1 MIQKVRKL
9 KTDKRLEKKF
19 DYIEFLNPDKCYYHL
34 TSTRS
39 NKSEI
44 LIDDGDDVK
53 IGQIIAV
60 RDGGFFKQNVHAT
73 ISGKFIGT
81 EKKLYRNNK
90 LVNYMVIEN
99 DFKETYDDQV
109 TNLSMDEMLALDK
122 DVVVDRIRENAD
134 VGMGGSSFPTFI
146 KFQTQSK
153 INTVLINGVECEP
166 YLVSDVNSMFK
177 YADEI
182 IKGTYLTMLYF
193 GASEALICVK
203 AYKEKLTKYLKKRIR
218 ALGYTGIELCETPNY
233 YPQGY
238 EKDVIK
244 TAKGVE
250 IENGRMPADYGY
262 MVFNS
267 TSILAVYDAL
277 KYNLP
282 VIQREISLIGNGF
295 NNQTDLTVKV
305 GTDLPTIIE
314 KAGGFKAELGDQVLI
329 SGGPMMGTAL
339 KSDNIVVTKA
349 FSTLITLKTID
360 DVEEPCVNCGS
371 CVNSCPT
378 NLQPVLVNNALN
390 ARNKEALKKL
400 NVRSCIECGLCS
412 YVCTSKIDLTKK
424 MRRSKRMV

>member
-1 MIQKVRKL
+1 MIQLVRKL

-34 TSTRS
+34 ASTRS
-39 NKSEI
+39 KKSEV
-44 LIDDGDDVK
+44 LIEEGDEVK
-53 IGQIIAV
+53 IGQVIAV

-99 DFKETYDDQV
+99 DFKETYDPRV
-109 TNLSMDEMLALDK
+109 TDLSMDEMLGLDK
-122 DVVVDRIRENAD
+122 ASFVERIRENSN

-146 KFQTQSK
+146 KFQTESQ
-153 INTVLINGVECEP
+153 INSVLINGVECEP

-182 IKGTYLTMLYF
+182 IKGTYLAMQYF
-193 GASEALICVK
+193 GATEGLICVK
-203 AYKEKLTKYLKKRIR
+203 AYKEKLTKHLNKRIDE
-218 ALGYTGIELCETPNY
+218 LGYAGIKLCETPNY

-238 EKDVIK
+238 ERDVIK

-250 IENGRMPADYGY
+250 VKSGKMPADYGF

-267 TSILAVYDAL
+267 TSILAIHDAL

-295 NNQTDLTVKV
+295 NKQTDLTVKV
-305 GTDLPTIIE
+305 GTALPVIIE
-314 KAGGFKAELGDQVLI
+314 KAGGLKAEAKEQLLV
-329 SGGPMMGTAL
+329 SGGPMMGTSL
-339 KSDNIVVTKA
+339 KSEDIVVTKA
-349 FSTLITLKTID
+349 FSTLLTTMQ
-360 DVEEPCVNCGS
+360 VNVAEEPCINCGS
-371 CVNSCPT
+371 CVNSCPVK
-378 NLQPVLVNNALN
+378 LQPVLINNALN
-390 ARNKEALKKL
+390 ARNKDALAKL
-400 NVRSCIECGLCS
+400 NVRNCVECGLCS

-424 MRRSKRMV
+424 MRRAKRMI